1 MLTSLHILPGG
12 NAVGV
17 LTTPEPRQ
25 DLTVDIPD
33 TVMQAWLDTSGDGVT
48 TYRDDLTAMVTALKG

>member
-17 LTTPEPRQ
+17 LTTVEPRQ
-25 DLTVDIPD
+25 DLTVDIPAAA
-33 TVMQAWLDTSGDGVT
+33 MQAWLDTSGDGVT
-48 TYRDDLTAMVTALKG
+48 SYRDDLTAMVAALKG